1 MYSNEEKIKAAY
13 ALNLCTVSISQI
25 VDYAD
30 INIVIQEQNAILNDL
45 NLERFPKTDA
55 LLIILRRILD
65 QCWQFQLQEREKKMI
80 DQDYQH
86 QLKNALRKSIPS
98 LGVIFASG
106 DPRAMLMTLATQVG
120 IGLVNYRRNKEEYAY
135 GRDRKLWE
143 IDQRKRASFFGLQQ
157 ELFEAAWKMAEEF
170 EFPDEYRLTDNQI
183 KQYSK
188 VLMETNPIIRY
199 SQLEAISGNF
209 SAYPQFWYQIGSTA
223 NSIYRDDKF
232 GFDEDI
238 KQSYRPKAIEH
249 FEKYRELNRFALLRE
264 DALTASWALEY
275 IDLLNLKNAE
285 DREKAEELA
294 SIAEKNA
301 GSAMDV
307 LELCAFARL
316 KLGDHDK
323 AAKLFTQLVDN
334 RYNTGLTAQI
344 LSGLYIQ
351 KGRSETDRED
361 AYLQYRLLKQKAEP
375 SYLLPFPKTP
385 DEWANWDPAWIE
397 IPEEPEKANEAEK
410 TPERRV
416 NAERAARFFARPF
429 VIVYEKGNEYTANY
443 LSGALEVEADR
454 LVGGGNVRKLTY
466 AEYRK
471 KERELEM
478 DYLSYIFLGTANK
491 DLCELIRW
499 EDGSCG
505 IRYGSRGSK
514 EASGYQ
520 YMIDVRSLKKDEYDE
535 FCKLMNDYIQKGR
548 QKNDKKLPSGIG
560 NSDTINWLADW
571 LKPEDFWD
579 GLAIPVKVMTNLKF
593 SIQCLGTDIRD
604 QLRYAP
610 QKVVNLAYG
619 KRIRDLQWIIAV
631 ERFLDAQI
639 YDD

>member
-30 INIVIQEQNAILNDL
+30 INVVIQEYNTILNDL

-55 LLIILRRILD
+55 LRIILRQILD
-65 QCWQFQLQEREKKMI
+65 QCGQFQLQEEEKKMI
-80 DQDYQH
+80 DRDYQH
-86 QLKNALRKSIPS
+86 QLKNALRSSIPR

-120 IGLVNYRRNKEEYAY
+120 IGLVNYRRNKDEYAY

-170 EFPDEYRLTDNQI
+170 EFPDEYRLTDKQI

-188 VLMETNPIIRY
+188 VLMEKNPIIRY

-232 GFDEDI
+232 NLDDDI
-238 KQSYRPKAIEH
+238 KQSFRPKAIAH

-334 RYNTGLTAQI
+334 RYNTGLTAQL

-375 SYLLPFPKTP
+375 SYLVPFPKTP
-385 DEWANWDPAWIE
+385 DEWAHWDPAWIE
-397 IPEEPEKANEAEK
+397 IPEEPEKANEAEQ
-410 TPERRV
+410 TPERKA
-416 NAERAARFFARPF
+416 NMERASRFFNRSI
-429 VIVYEKGNEYTANY
+429 VIVYEKSNEDTADY
-443 LSGALEVEADR
+443 LSGALKIEADK
-454 LVGGGNVRKLTY
+454 LKMVNGVSVRKLTY
-466 AEYRK
+466 TEYRK
-471 KERELEM
+471 KKRELEAEV
-478 DYLSYIFLGTANK
+478 LSYIFLGTANK
-491 DLCELIRW
+491 DLCKFIRW
-499 EDGSCG
+499 DDGSCG
-505 IRYGSRGSK
+505 IRYGSIGTR

-520 YMIDVRSLKKDEYDE
+520 YMIDVRSLKRYEYDE
-535 FCKLMNDYIQKGR
+535 FRKLSNDYTQKCR
-548 QKNDKKLPSGIG
+548 LHMEKRAPKGIG
-560 NSDTINWLADW
+560 DSDIIHYLVPMSVFLTD
-571 LKPEDFWD
+571 
-579 GLAIPVKVMTNLKF
+579 F
-593 SIQCLGTDIRD
+593 SIACTLMGEDIKDRFRNGSQ
-604 QLRYAP
+604 QL
-610 QKVVNLAYG
+610 VNLANG

>member
-30 INIVIQEQNAILNDL
+30 INVVIQEQNAILNDL
-45 NLERFPKTDA
+45 NLERYPKTDA
-55 LLIILRRILD
+55 MQDTLDTILD
-65 QCWQFQLQEREKKMI
+65 QCRQFQLQEKEKEMI
-80 DQDYQH
+80 DRDYQH
-86 QLKNALRKSIPS
+86 QLKNALRSSIPS
-98 LGVIFASG
+98 LGMIFASG
-106 DPRAMLMTLATQVG
+106 DPRAMALTLATQVG
-120 IGLVNYRRNKEEYAY
+120 IGLINYRRNKDEYAY

-143 IDQRKRASFFGLQQ
+143 IDQRKRDSFFGLQKK
-157 ELFEAAWKMAEEF
+157 LFDAAWRMAKEF
-170 EFPDEYRLTDNQI
+170 EFPDEYRLTNKQI
-183 KQYSK
+183 EHYSK
-188 VLMETNPIIRY
+188 VLMEKNPLMRY
-199 SQLEAISGNF
+199 GQLETISGNF
-209 SAYPQFWYQIGSTA
+209 AAYPQFWYQIGSTA

-232 GFDEDI
+232 GFDEDT
-238 KQSYRPKAIEH
+238 KQSYRAKAIAH

-323 AAKLFTQLVDN
+323 AAELFTQLVDN
-334 RYNTGLTAQI
+334 RYNTGLTAQL

-351 KGRSETDRED
+351 KGRSEAERAE
-361 AYLQYRLLKQKAEP
+361 ANRQYRLLEHKTNP

-397 IPEEPEKANEAEK
+397 IPEEHEKTKEAEK
-410 TPERRV
+410 ASERKV

-429 VIVYEKGNEYTANY
+429 VVVYEKGNEYTANY
-443 LSGALEVEADR
+443 LSGALEVEADK

-466 AEYRK
+466 AEYCK
-471 KERELEM
+471 KKRELEM
-478 DYLSYIFLGTANK
+478 DYLSYIFLGTVNK
-491 DLCELIRW
+491 ALCKLIRW

-505 IRYGSRGSK
+505 IRYGSVGTR
-514 EASGYQ
+514 EASGYR
-520 YMIDVRSLKKDEYDE
+520 YMIDVRSLKRYEYDE
-535 FCKLMNDYIQKGR
+535 FRKLSNDYTQKCR
-548 QKNDKKLPSGIG
+548 LHMEKRAPKGIG
-560 NSDTINWLADW
+560 DSDNIHYLVPMSVFLSDFLIACM
-571 LKPEDFWD
+571 LMGEDIKDRFRN
-579 GLAIPVKVMTNLKF
+579 G
-593 SIQCLGTDIRD
+593 SQ
-604 QLRYAP
+604 QL
-610 QKVVNLAYG
+610 VNLANG

>member
-1 MYSNEEKIKAAY
+1 M
-13 ALNLCTVSISQI
+13 
-25 VDYAD
+25 
-30 INIVIQEQNAILNDL
+30 
-45 NLERFPKTDA
+45 
-55 LLIILRRILD
+55 
-65 QCWQFQLQEREKKMI
+65 
-80 DQDYQH
+80 
-86 QLKNALRKSIPS
+86 
-98 LGVIFASG
+98 
-106 DPRAMLMTLATQVG
+106 
-120 IGLVNYRRNKEEYAY
+120 
-135 GRDRKLWE
+135 
-143 IDQRKRASFFGLQQ
+143 QQ

-170 EFPDEYRLTDNQI
+170 EFPDEYRLTDSQI

-351 KGRSETDRED
+351 KGRSEAERAE
-361 AYLQYRLLKQKAEP
+361 ANRQYRLLEHKTNP
-375 SYLLPFPKTP
+375 NYLLPFPKTP
-385 DEWANWDPAWIE
+385 DEWAHWDPAWIE

-410 TPERRV
+410 TPERKV

-429 VIVYEKGNEYTANY
+429 VIVYEKGNEDTANY

-471 KERELEM
+471 KKHELET
-478 DYLSYIFLGTANK
+478 DYFSYIFLGTANK
-491 DLCELIRW
+491 DLCKFIRW
-499 EDGSCG
+499 ENSSCG
-505 IRYGSRGSK
+505 IQYGSIGTR

-520 YMIDVRSLKKDEYDE
+520 YMIDVRSLKRDEYDE
-535 FCKLMNDYIQKGR
+535 FRKLMNDYTQKCR
-548 QKNDKKLPSGIG
+548 LHIEKRAPKGIG
-560 NSDTINWLADW
+560 DSDNIHYLVPMSVFLSDFLIACM
-571 LKPEDFWD
+571 LMGED
-579 GLAIPVKVMTNLKF
+579 I
-593 SIQCLGTDIRD
+593 
-604 QLRYAP
+604 
-610 QKVVNLAYG
+610 
-619 KRIRDLQWIIAV
+619 
-631 ERFLDAQI
+631 
-639 YDD
+639 